1 MSPSV
6 VVVIHGDPLKTHR
19 PVEALRI
26 ALGLSTG
33 DNPLTVVLLDRSP
46 LLLTD
51 DTGELVDAEI
61 LEKYLPSFKQLK
73 VPFIVPVGA
82 HPKFAF
88 DSGFDVQAASAREI
102 EELISS
108 ADRILAF

>member
-6 VVVIHGDPLKTHR
+6 LVVIHGDPLKTHR

-51 DTGELVDAEI
+51 ETGELMDAEI
-61 LEKYLPSFKQLK
+61 LEKYLPSLKQLK
-73 VPFIVPVGA
+73 VPFVVPVGA
-82 HPKFAF
+82 HAGFRF
-88 DSGFDVQAASAREI
+88 DSGFDVRAASAREI
-102 EELISS
+102 EELVSS

>member
-6 VVVIHGDPLKTHR
+6 LVVIHGDPLKTHR

-51 DTGELVDAEI
+51 DTGELMDAEI

-73 VPFIVPVGA
+73 VPFIVLVGA
-82 HPKFAF
+82 HADFTFAY
-88 DSGFDVQAASAREI
+88 GFDVRAAAAREI
-102 EELISS
+102 EKFFFYV
-108 ADRILAF
+108 DNFLAF

>member
-26 ALGLSTG
+26 VLGLSTG
-33 DNPLTVVLLDRSP
+33 DNPLTVVLLGRSP

-51 DTGELVDAEI
+51 ETGELMDAEI

-73 VPFIVPVGA
+73 VSFVVPVGA
-82 HPKFAF
+82 HPEFAF
-88 DSGFDVQAASAREI
+88 DSGFDVRAASAHEI
-102 EELISS
+102 EELVSS

>member
-6 VVVIHGDPLKTHR
+6 LVVIHGDPLKTHR

-51 DTGELVDAEI
+51 ETGELVDAEI

-73 VPFIVPVGA
+73 VPFVVPVGA
-82 HPKFAF
+82 YAGFAF
-88 DSGFDVQAASAREI
+88 DSGFDVRAASVREI
-102 EELISS
+102 EELVSS
-108 ADRILAF
+108 ADRILVF

>member
-6 VVVIHGDPLKTHR
+6 LVVIHGDPLKTHR

-33 DNPLTVVLLDRSP
+33 DNPLTVVLLDRAP

-51 DTGELVDAEI
+51 DTGEVMDAEI

-73 VPFIVPVGA
+73 VPFVVSVGVHA
-82 HPKFAF
+82 DFAF
-88 DSGFDVQAASAREI
+88 DSGFDIRAASAYEI
-102 EELISS
+102 EALVSS
-108 ADRILAF
+108 ADRVLAF

>member
-51 DTGELVDAEI
+51 DTGELMDAEI

-73 VPFIVPVGA
+73 VPFVVHVGA
-82 HPKFAF
+82 HAGFSF
-88 DSGFDVQAASAREI
+88 DSGFDVRAASAREI

>member
-33 DNPLTVVLLDRSP
+33 DNPLTVVLLGRSP

-51 DTGELVDAEI
+51 ETGELMDAEI
-61 LEKYLPSFKQLK
+61 GPAKHRLVHSPQRHPLSPETN
-73 VPFIVPVGA
+73 IIAPVA
-82 HPKFAF
+82 K
-88 DSGFDVQAASAREI
+88 REQDPRGGI
-102 EELISS
+102 
-108 ADRILAF
+108 A

>member
-6 VVVIHGDPLKTHR
+6 IVVIHGDPLKTHR

-51 DTGELVDAEI
+51 ETGELMDAEI
-61 LEKYLPSFKQLK
+61 LEKYLPSLKQLK
-73 VPFIVPVGA
+73 VPFVVPVGA
-82 HPKFAF
+82 HAAFTF
-88 DSGFDVQAASAREI
+88 DSGFDVRPASAREI
-102 EELISS
+102 EELVSS

>member
-1 MSPSV
+1 MSPRV

-33 DNPLTVVLLDRSP
+33 DNPLTVVLLGRAP

-51 DTGELVDAEI
+51 ETGELMDAEI
-61 LEKYLPSFKQLK
+61 LEKYLPSLKQLK
-73 VPFIVPVGA
+73 VPFLVPLGA
-82 HPKFAF
+82 HGEFAF
-88 DSGFDVQAASAREI
+88 DSGFDVRAASAREI
-102 EELISS
+102 EALVSS
-108 ADRILAF
+108 ADRVLAF